1 MRNYDDIIGLPRFVS
16 KNRSNMSIND
26 RAAQFAPFAG
36 LVGFGESISEASR
49 LTECFVELSEEEKQE
64 LDQKFQILESHLKQ
78 RPEVKIEYFVQDE
91 KKSGGAYVST
101 TAVIRRVD
109 LVERVLIATDKR
121 SFSFDVIRDLESP
134 LFQELFE

>member
-1 MRNYDDIIGLPRFVS
+1 MRNYDDIIALPRFVS
-16 KNRSNMSIND
+16 KNRPHMSNND

-64 LDQKFQILESHLKQ
+64 LDRKFHILEEHLKEQ
-78 RPEVKIEYFVQDE
+78 PEVQIEYFVQDE

-109 LVERVLIATDKR
+109 LVERLLIAADKR
-121 SFSFDVIRDLESP
+121 SFSFNDIRDLESP
-134 LFQELFE
+134 LFKELYE

>member
-1 MRNYDDIIGLPRFVS
+1 MRNYDDIIDLPRFVS
-16 KNRSNMSIND
+16 KNRPHMSNND

-64 LDQKFQILESHLKQ
+64 LDQKFQILESHLKEW
-78 RPEVKIEYFVQDE
+78 PEVKIEYFVQDE